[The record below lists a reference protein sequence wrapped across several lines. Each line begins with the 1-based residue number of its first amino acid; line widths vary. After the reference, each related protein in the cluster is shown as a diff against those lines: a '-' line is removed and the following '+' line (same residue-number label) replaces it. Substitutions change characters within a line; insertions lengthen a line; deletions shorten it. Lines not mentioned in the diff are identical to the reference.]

1 MDNTETIRDALL
13 EMSPAK
19 RLKYL
24 RQKIA
29 QKNQT
34 EFCLDGIIRSGTLK
48 SIETEKLKIS
58 PKIAERLVHKFKL
71 EGIICESDLFL
82 KDQNNCQINIDYS
95 KKNIISNTPTC
106 LEEIR
111 RKLTTLTPID
121 IDKELCPSIMPNGAT
136 ALARELTFEDLS
148 SLSNTLCVVH
158 GTKVFISFLSYEK
171 EKIISTMDGKTDYF
185 SPNIFNLCGVYA
197 IELLFYNKYTKE

>member
-1 MDNTETIRDALL
+1 MDNIETIRDVLL
-13 EMSPAK
+13 KMLPAK

-24 RQKIA
+24 RQKVA

-71 EGIICESDLFL
+71 EGIICNSDLFL
-82 KDQNNCQINIDYS
+82 VDKSTCQITFDHS
-95 KKNIISNTPTC
+95 QKSLISNTPST

-111 RKLTTLTPID
+111 KKLATLTPID
-121 IDKELCPSIMPNGAT
+121 IDKNLCPAIIPNGAT
-136 ALARELTFEDLS
+136 ALARELTPDDLPK
-148 SLSNTLCVVH
+148 LNNTLCIVH
-158 GTKVFISFLSYEK
+158 GSKVFISFLSYEDDQ
-171 EKIISTMDGKTDYF
+171 IISIMAGKTDYF
-185 SPNIFNLCGVYA
+185 SPNIFSLCGVYA
-197 IELLFYNKYTKE
+197 IEILFYNK

>member
-1 MDNTETIRDALL
+1 MDNTETIRDVLL
-13 EMSPAK
+13 KISPAK
-19 RLKYL
+19 RLKFL

-29 QKNQT
+29 KKNQSA
-34 EFCLDGIIRSGTLK
+34 FCLDGIIRSGTLK

-82 KDQNNCQINIDYS
+82 KDKASCQIIFDHS
-95 KKNIISNTPTC
+95 QQNIISNTPSC

-111 RKLTTLTPID
+111 KKLTTLTPID
-121 IDKELCPSIMPNGAT
+121 IDKDLCPSIIPNGAT
-136 ALARELTFEDLS
+136 ALAKELTPEDLL

-158 GTKVFISFLSYEK
+158 GTKVFISFLSYEN
-171 EKIISTMDGKTDYF
+171 EKIISTMDGKIDYF
-185 SPNIFNLCGVYA
+185 SPNIFSLCGVYA
-197 IELLFYNKYTKE
+197 IELLFYNKSKE